1 MIDSF
6 VAAEKEREEYSRIYN
21 ALKAV
26 LHKQKVLIEQAD
38 TSDLDY
44 LEFLYHELDKAN
56 VKHGEYEEI
65 EELVRLNKNA
75 NDFNEQYNELA
86 ELIGGNSQL
95 LDQLFTVESKMA
107 RLATNEASVEPL
119 LEKLLV
125 IISQTQSIEREILD
139 SIAAAELTVDVDA
152 LIDRKHQID
161 GLIRKHRVLDANTLV
176 AKFDSLG
183 TQIKSI
189 KDKDSLLK
197 NLQSEQLKLERSLNT
212 AGTKLHAKRLE
223 STQFIQSS

>member
-1 MIDSF
+1 M
-6 VAAEKEREEYSRIYN
+6 
-21 ALKAV
+21 AV
-26 LHKQKVLIEQAD
+26 LNKQKVLIEQAD

-56 VKHGEYEEI
+56 VKQGEYDEI

-75 NDFNEQYNELA
+75 SDFNEQFNELA

-95 LDQLFTVESKMA
+95 LDQLFTVESKLA
-107 RLATNEASVEPL
+107 RLASNEASVEGL

-125 IISQTQSIEREILD
+125 IISKTQSIEREILD
-139 SIAAAELTVDVDA
+139 RIAAAERTVDVDA

-161 GLIRKHRVLDANTLV
+161 SLIRKHRVLDADALV
-176 AKFDSLG
+176 AKFDALG
-183 TQIKSI
+183 TQIKYI

-197 NLQSEQLKLERSLNT
+197 NLQAEQIKLEGSLKT

-223 STQFIQSS
+223 STQYIQNALIVYLSDVDLPKAKIELMWQ